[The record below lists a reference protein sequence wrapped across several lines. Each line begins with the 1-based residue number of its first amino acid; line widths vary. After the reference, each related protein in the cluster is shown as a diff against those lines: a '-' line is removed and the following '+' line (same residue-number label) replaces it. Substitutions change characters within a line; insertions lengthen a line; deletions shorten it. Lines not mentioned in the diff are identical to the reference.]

1 MMSGKTKTIGI
12 LAHVDAGKTT
22 LIEQLLV
29 ASGKRKEAGRVD
41 HGTAFLDTDAQEKA
55 RGITI
60 SSKMCRIETGDR
72 TLIFMDTPGHVDF
85 TAESERVLPILD
97 AAVLLVGAGER
108 IPAHAQYLFRLL
120 QEYAIPTVVFFNKTD
135 LPGSG
140 EDALL
145 EQLKEALGE
154 GFLKWEQL
162 VPEEIRSNLN
172 HLEKTNNDNSPDSK
186 MNKAEC
192 ILDSLIGEEVAVLDD
207 GLMEH
212 YLMSGVV
219 SFSDAMKLFHQSR
232 LFPVCFGSALQGKGV
247 SELLR
252 MLTLMTEDGAER
264 SFQPDQEEVVEQSE
278 AEPFGAYCYKIIYDE
293 SGQRVSFLKILSGHL
308 EVRDM
313 ITYFGKDDT
322 ERNEKV
328 TQLRLYDG
336 ASFKAVQGAYFG
348 DIVAVTGLASTFAG
362 GGLGIA
368 PSRKPENSKPMLR
381 YRLLLPDSV
390 EARAFLPKLRQL
402 EEEEDTLSVDWL
414 EDKEEIEVELYG
426 EVQLEVLTEKIR
438 ERFGIEVSFDEG
450 NVVYRET
457 LASPSYGMGHFEPL
471 RHYAEVHF
479 LMEPL
484 PRGTGILLESQLSTD
499 ELDRN
504 WQQTI
509 LNAVSQEQ
517 LTGVLTNSLLTDVK
531 ITLVAGRS
539 HKKHTEGGDF
549 REASLRAIR
558 QGLMCGESILLEPYV
573 HFTLTV
579 PQEAAGRALYD
590 MTQLAAE
597 SRITEQTEQR
607 TTIEGRGAVSKL
619 RNYIADV
626 RAYTHGEGLFR
637 MIYDGYD
644 VATDQDAVVE
654 QIGYQPESD
663 LSRPSGSVFVDHG
676 AATYVPWDQVPDWMH
691 LEQRF
696 GAFYPDTEEEEESG
710 GGIPSRKEGSL
721 TERLD
726 AIGTDEIDRILQQA
740 SHANQS
746 GEHAKERRKRW
757 ARANGRKNSVSA
769 GGSGCFA
776 EKQPGRIEFGES
788 SEIES
793 GKSESVD
800 SSEEKSGK
808 KESGERGSEDR
819 NNSKNRDKRSRKP
832 EKRNAYLLVDG
843 YNILHAWEET
853 KDLLKQDIHAARGVL
868 LDILVDYKAMIDA
881 EMIVVFDA
889 YRVEGHR
896 TETME
901 YHNLHVV
908 FTKAAE
914 TADHYIARFT
924 TEHEKKDD
932 ITVATSDGLV
942 QLIIRGAGAR
952 LFSARDLHDE
962 VMAKRQMLKEMYLK
976 KD

>member
-1 MMSGKTKTIGI
+1 MILEREVMNKKTIGI

-29 ASGKRKEAGRVD
+29 ASGKKKEAGRVD
-41 HGTAFLDTDAQEKA
+41 HGTAFLDTDTQEKA

-60 SSKMCRIETGDR
+60 SSKMCHVETEDQ
-72 TLIFMDTPGHVDF
+72 TFIFMDTPGHIDF
-85 TAESERVLPILD
+85 TAESERVLPVLD
-97 AAVLLVGAGER
+97 MAVLVIGAGER
-108 IPAHAQYLFRLL
+108 IPAHAQYLFGLL
-120 QEYAIPTVVFFNKTD
+120 QEFSIPTIVFFNKMD
-135 LPGSG
+135 LPVPGKT
-140 EDALL
+140 ELL
-145 EQLKEALGE
+145 EQMQDALGD
-154 GFLKWEQL
+154 GFLPWED
-162 VPEEIRSNLN
+162 ISGSTIN
-172 HLEKTNNDNSPDSK
+172 PDVS
-186 MNKAEC
+186 E
-192 ILDSLIGEEVAVLDD
+192 DVAVLDD
-207 GLMEH
+207 ALMEKF
-212 YLMSGVV
+212 LSTGEI
-219 SFSDAMKLFHQSR
+219 SQEDCISLFHRAS
-232 LFPVCFGSALQGKGV
+232 LFPVVFGSALQGKGV
-247 SELLR
+247 PELLK
-252 MLTLMTEDGAER
+252 LIGIFTGKKEPSD
-264 SFQPDQEEVVEQSE
+264 
-278 AEPFGAYCYKIIYDE
+278 EPFGAYCYKIFYDE
-293 SGQRVSFLKILSGHL
+293 NGQRLSFLKILSGHL
-308 EVRDM
+308 NVRDV
-313 ITYFGKDDT
+313 ISYSGKK
-322 ERNEKV
+322 EEEISEKV
-328 TQLRLYDG
+328 TQIRVYDG
-336 ASFKAVQGAYFG
+336 AAWQAVQEAVTG
-348 DIVAVTGLASTFAG
+348 DIVALAGLSDTFAG
-362 GGLGIA
+362 CGLGIA
-368 PSRKPENSKPMLR
+368 PGRKPEQSRPMLR
-381 YRLLLPDSV
+381 YQLILPNEVD
-390 EARAFLPKLRQL
+390 ARAFLPKLRML

-426 EVQLEVLTEKIR
+426 EVQLEVLTERIR
-438 ERFGIEVSFDEG
+438 ERFGIDVTFDDG

-484 PRGTGILLESQLSTD
+484 PRGTGILLESRLSTD

-549 REASLRAIR
+549 REAALRAIR
-558 QGLMCGESILLEPYV
+558 QGLMCGESVLLEPYV
-573 HFTLTV
+573 RFTLTV

-590 MTQLAAE
+590 MTQLAGE

-644 VATDQDAVVE
+644 IAAGQEEVIE
-654 QIGYQPESD
+654 KSGYQPEAD
-663 LSRPSGSVFVDHG
+663 LAHPSGSVFVDHG
-676 AATYVPWDQVPDWMH
+676 AATYVSWDVAPEWMH
-691 LEQRF
+691 LEPRF
-696 GAFYPDTEEEEESG
+696 GAFYPEIMEEEDEPDD
-710 GGIPSRKEGSL
+710 GIGNRSKQKGSL
-721 TERLD
+721 MERLD

-746 GEHAKERRKRW
+746 GENAKERRKRW
-757 ARANGRKNSVSA
+757 AGANGRKMTASSSSSGGASGSDSGDGKA
-769 GGSGCFA
+769 GPA
-776 EKQPGRIEFGES
+776 RDNHRKA
-788 SEIES
+788 
-793 GKSESVD
+793 V
-800 SSEEKSGK
+800 K
-808 KESGERGSEDR
+808 K
-819 NNSKNRDKRSRKP
+819 
-832 EKRNAYLLVDG
+832 NAYLLVDG

-853 KDLLKQDIHAARGVL
+853 KDLLKQDLHAARGVL

-881 EMIVVFDA
+881 EVIVVFDA

-896 TETME
+896 TETEE

-952 LFSARDLHDE
+952 LYSARDLHDE
-962 VMAKRQMLKEMYLK
+962 VMAKKQLLKEMYLK
-976 KD
+976 N